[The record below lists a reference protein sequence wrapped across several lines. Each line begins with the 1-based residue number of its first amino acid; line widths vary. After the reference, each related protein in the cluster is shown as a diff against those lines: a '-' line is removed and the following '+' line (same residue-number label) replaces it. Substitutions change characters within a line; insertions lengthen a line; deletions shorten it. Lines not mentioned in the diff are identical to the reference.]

1 MKRCTVGIDT
11 SNYTTSV
18 AVVDEDL
25 KIVANLKYPLPVRQG
40 ECGLRQSDAVF
51 AHTKNLPIAFRD
63 LAASLV
69 GYRVEAVGVSAK
81 PRNQDGS
88 YMPCFLTGVAAAEGI
103 SAVAGLPCYR
113 FSHQCGHMM
122 AAALGASGA
131 RILSAPFG
139 AFHVSGGTTEL
150 VRAHYVGDGFS
161 CEVVGGSRDLHA
173 GQVIDRI
180 GVMLGLS
187 FSAGP
192 ALERLAM
199 SYTGVLHRHRVSLDG
214 CYCHLSGLENLAKR
228 CYSETGDPA
237 AVAAFVFCYIGDSL
251 AGMTEAY
258 LSAYGDMPILY
269 AGGVMSSA
277 ILQKRLTGNVDA
289 LFAPPAL
296 SADNAVGVA
305 ALTAYRAFGLSS
317 TYA

>member
-18 AVVDEDL
+18 AAVDEDL
-25 KIVANLKYPLPVRQG
+25 QIIANLKYPLPVRSG

-51 AHTKNLPIAFRD
+51 AHTKNLPSAFRD
-63 LAASLV
+63 LAPRLTDYQVA
-69 GYRVEAVGVSAK
+69 AIGVSAK
-81 PRNQDGS
+81 PRNQEGS

-103 SAVAGLPCYR
+103 SSVAGLPCYR
-113 FSHQCGHMM
+113 FSHQCGHVM
-122 AAALGASGA
+122 AATVGAAGE

-150 VRAHYVGDGFS
+150 VRARYTGDGFS

-180 GVMLGLS
+180 GVLLGLS
-187 FSAGP
+187 FPAGP
-192 ALERLAM
+192 ALEKLAM
-199 SYTGVLHRHRVSLDG
+199 SYTGKPHRHKVSLDG
-214 CYCHLSGLENLAKR
+214 CYCHLSGLQNLAEHLLA
-228 CYSETGDPA
+228 ETGDPA
-237 AVAAFVFCYIGDSL
+237 AVAAFVFDYIGSSL
-251 AGMTEAY
+251 AGMTQAY
-258 LSAYGDMPILY
+258 LAAFGDMPILY
-269 AGGVMSSA
+269 AGGVMSSLL
-277 ILQKRLTGNVDA
+277 LQERLSGHGDV

-305 ALTAYRAFGLSS
+305 ALTAYRAFGLHP
-317 TYA
+317 